1 MIKFILL
8 VPIFF
13 LVACSGS
20 GNYGE
25 TFNEAEAISVDS
37 LVNRFSS
44 EKEFPA
50 IVSGSIEN
58 ACHSEGC
65 WLEVQSSSGSLVM
78 VTYKDKAFTLPTGIE
93 GKPVVMKGRAFM
105 DSTSVEELRKVAR
118 EEGKPESE
126 VETIQN
132 PEYSLNFE
140 ASGLILKDK

>member
-1 MIKFILL
+1 MIKFVLL
-8 VPIFF
+8 IPIFF
-13 LVACSGS
+13 LVACSNS

-25 TFNEAEAISVDS
+25 TFNESEAISVDS
-37 LVNRFSS
+37 LVNRFKT
-44 EKEFPA
+44 EKEFSA
-50 IVSGSIEN
+50 TISGVVEN

-93 GKPVVMKGRAFM
+93 GKAVIMKGRAFI
-105 DSTSVEELRKVAR
+105 DSTSIEELRKVAR